1 MALSRLAY
9 RSDVITVG
17 TSGNLYVMHIHG
29 RLTMEELQASYV
41 THKELIASGAAS
53 TGVLTIAD
61 ENVPIPGSDVR
72 QASSRMMSELSPHL
86 LAGATVVSGDGF
98 WASASRSFLTAVY
111 VVAKQPCP
119 TKAFAS
125 IADASG
131 WLGPRIGLPPA
142 QVLSAGNFVLTHAPG
157 AKLPAERSRSA

>member
-9 RSDVITVG
+9 RSDVLTVG

-29 RLTMEELQASYV
+29 RLTMDELQASYNA
-41 THKELIASGAAS
+41 HLALIKIAPS

-61 ENVPIPGSDVR
+61 ENVPIPGADVR
-72 QASSRMMSELSPHL
+72 QASSRMMSELRPHL
-86 LAGATVVSGDGF
+86 MAGATVVSGDGF

-125 IADASG
+125 IGDASG
-131 WLGPRIGLPPA
+131 WLGAKIGLPPA
-142 QVLSAGNFVLTHAPG
+142 QVLSAGNFVLTHGPG
-157 AKLPAERSRSA
+157 ARLPAESSRSA